1 MVKIVVGAWMG
12 RPNKVYFAFG
22 INGLG
27 NLQHRLGCGFTD
39 ELV

>member
-22 INGLG
+22 INELG
-27 NLQHRLGCGFTD
+27 NRSHRLGRGFSD